1 MPRTSRA
8 IVANHYYHV
17 INRGNDQLQRFHD
30 RVDLNAF
37 LGLIAEANHHAPLPI
52 VGACVMPNH
61 VHLVVRPTRDD
72 DLAQWTHWLFTTH
85 ARRYHR
91 KHGGSGRVWQ
101 GRYKAFVIQGDAHLL
116 TVLRY
121 VERNAL
127 SANLVRRAE
136 EWEWGSLYWRM
147 HATAPFALEESPV
160 PLPGNWR
167 DYVNAPQTA
176 AEVAAIRTCVNRQSP
191 FGAPDWVSRKA
202 VEFGLEKSLAPLG
215 RPRKK
220 TWQE

>member
-1 MPRTSRA
+1 MDALALHHPRT
-8 IVANHYYHV
+8 
-17 INRGNDQLQRFHD
+17 
-30 RVDLNAF
+30 
-37 LGLIAEANHHAPLPI
+37 PL
-52 VGACVMPNH
+52 
-61 VHLVVRPTRDD
+61 
-72 DLAQWTHWLFTTH
+72 
-85 ARRYHR
+85 HR

-147 HATAPFALEESPV
+147 HDCAPFALEESPV

-176 AEVAAIRTCVNRQSP
+176 DEVAAIRTCVNRQSP

>member
-37 LGLIAEANHHAPLPI
+37 LGLIAEAHHHAPLPI

-136 EWEWGSLYWRM
+136 DGNGAASTGECTPALHSRSKNLQCRCRETGATTSMRRKRRM
-147 HATAPFALEESPV
+147 KSPRSAL
-160 PLPGNWR
+160 
-167 DYVNAPQTA
+167 A
-176 AEVAAIRTCVNRQSP
+176 
-191 FGAPDWVSRKA
+191 
-202 VEFGLEKSLAPLG
+202 
-215 RPRKK
+215 
-220 TWQE
+220 